1 MECTLRIFA
10 CSVSFETKQQQ
21 NYTQKLTK
29 MQQEYAQNRIYEP
42 RYICWQTGLIG
53 SVFFRKKLPVPP
65 EPAPPAVD
73 AAFKVAVIYEL
84 RKHILFKHGHGAGV
98 EIEFFGKQCIETFGK
113 QHITHSHS
121 GRDGFC
127 ERVDIHNNVR
137 SKRKHGVDLPA
148 RNGKFGSIVV
158 FNNKC
163 TAAPCPVNVFGAFCG
178 GRGYAARVTVKGG

>member
-1 MECTLRIFA
+1 M
-10 CSVSFETKQQQ
+10 
-21 NYTQKLTK
+21 
-29 MQQEYAQNRIYEP
+29 
-42 RYICWQTGLIG
+42 
-53 SVFFRKKLPVPP
+53 
-65 EPAPPAVD
+65 
-73 AAFKVAVIYEL
+73 
-84 RKHILFKHGHGAGV
+84 
-98 EIEFFGKQCIETFGK
+98 

-158 FNNKC
+158 LNNKC

-178 GRGYAARVTVKGG
+178 GRGYAAPG